1 MKIATR
7 SSKLALEQ
15 TYFFQSWIPKQIT
28 QIVEIKTE
36 GDKKSALGEVLFD
49 KANFV
54 SDIEKFLIKDGADV
68 AIHSA
73 KDMPAIKHKELDQ
86 VGQRINVASS

>member
-15 TYFFQSWIPKQIT
+15 TYFFQSWIPKQTT

-36 GDKKSALGEVLFD
+36 GDKKSAWA
-49 KANFV
+49 KYC
-54 SDIEKFLIKDGADV
+54 LIKQILS
-68 AIHSA
+68 AI
-73 KDMPAIKHKELDQ
+73 
-86 VGQRINVASS
+86 

>member
-15 TYFFQSWIPKQIT
+15 TFFFQSWIPKQIT

-36 GDKKSALGEVLFD
+36 GDKKSALGEV
-49 KANFV
+49 
-54 SDIEKFLIKDGADV
+54 FLIKQILS
-68 AIHSA
+68 AI
-73 KDMPAIKHKELDQ
+73 
-86 VGQRINVASS
+86 